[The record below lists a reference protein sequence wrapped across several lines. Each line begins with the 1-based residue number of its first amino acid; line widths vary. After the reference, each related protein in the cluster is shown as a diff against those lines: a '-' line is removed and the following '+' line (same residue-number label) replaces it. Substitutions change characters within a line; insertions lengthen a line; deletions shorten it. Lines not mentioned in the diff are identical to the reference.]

1 MVYEGLWKQ
10 RIENT
15 ASLGCFHPVSTARS
29 VSPFEGLSCVK
40 EPLRRLG
47 RISTGSGTGGIAR
60 SEDSHGADN
69 LVGGQCGTSGA
80 ESLAD
85 DRILFQT
92 QRWVLSGGKEPFRF
106 ICESDPAE

>member
-1 MVYEGLWKQ
+1 MRACGSRGLKI
-10 RIENT
+10 RLHLVAFT
-15 ASLGCFHPVSTARS
+15 RS
-29 VSPFEGLSCVK
+29 PPRDQSRPLCVK